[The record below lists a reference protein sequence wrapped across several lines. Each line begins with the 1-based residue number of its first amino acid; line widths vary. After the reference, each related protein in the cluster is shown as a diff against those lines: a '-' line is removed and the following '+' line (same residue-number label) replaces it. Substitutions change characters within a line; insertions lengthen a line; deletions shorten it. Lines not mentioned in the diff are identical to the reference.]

1 MNVIWFANDTPLT
14 ETDDGCS
21 VDASALGLVDAGMVT
36 VPDQILVNGYSYRAG
51 DHTPEALV
59 YLRTHDGAKLTV
71 NLK

>member
-1 MNVIWFANDTPLT
+1 
-14 ETDDGCS
+14 
-21 VDASALGLVDAGMVT
+21 MVT

-51 DHTPEALV
+51 DHMPEALV